1 MPVPPRSI
9 RPAAGS
15 RKRSSSIA
23 SVVLPDPLGPV
34 ITRLDPA
41 GIDALMSRSA

>member
-15 RKRSSSIA
+15 RKRSSIA